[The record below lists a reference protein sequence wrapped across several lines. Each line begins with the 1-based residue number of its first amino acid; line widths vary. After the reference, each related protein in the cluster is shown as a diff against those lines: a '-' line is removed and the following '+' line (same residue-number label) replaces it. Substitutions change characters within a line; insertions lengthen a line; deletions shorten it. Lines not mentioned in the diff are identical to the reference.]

1 MGQIQL
7 LDTTL
12 RDGGLG
18 FEDAVKQNNADN
30 RYDTETI
37 SNIIRHLKASQ
48 IDIIE
53 LGSLELTSDDRRCFA
68 IYQNIQQ
75 ISETMPEHSDNNQMY
90 VALFRGP
97 DTPIN
102 DIPNWEE
109 HYCEGI
115 RVIIRYSELKK
126 SLAFCKAIADK
137 GYKMFV
143 QPMLTMRYTDE
154 EIQLLIDAAND
165 MCAYALYFVDSYG
178 YMVSEDIIRFYDRY
192 DNGLNASIKI
202 GFHAHNNM
210 NLAFSNVIS
219 FLEQKTNRGLI
230 IDSCAIGS
238 GQGAGNLQTEII
250 ADYLNKYWNKSYD
263 FDSILDLCE
272 IVEKYLN
279 PNPWGYSVTTLLPAQ
294 HRTAYK
300 FSISLRN
307 KYKMSY
313 REINDVL
320 TRMPDKMR
328 QRYTA
333 QDTEE
338 LLDLLGYSREE
349 LLGR

>member
-18 FEDAVKQNNADN
+18 FEDAVINQIANH
-30 RYDTETI
+30 RFDTETI
-37 SNIIRHLKASQ
+37 QSIIYYLKTSQ

-53 LGSLELTSDDRRCFA
+53 LGSLELTPDDRQCFA
-68 IYQNIQQ
+68 IYQNIEQ
-75 ISETMPEHSDNNQMY
+75 ISKVMPEHSAEKQIY
-90 VALFRGP
+90 TALFRGP

-102 DIPNWEE
+102 DIPTWNRN
-109 HYCEGI
+109 YCEGI

-126 SLAFCKAIADK
+126 SLDFCKSIANK
-137 GYKMFV
+137 GYKVFI
-143 QPMLTMRYTDE
+143 QPMLTMRYTNE
-154 EIQLLIDAAND
+154 EIQLLIDASND
-165 MCAYALYFVDSYG
+165 MGAYALYFVDSYG
-178 YMVSEDIIRFYDRY
+178 YMTSEDVIRFYTKY
-192 DNGLNASIKI
+192 DNGLNPSIKI

-210 NLAFSNVIS
+210 NLAFSNVLTLLS
-219 FLEQKTNRGLI
+219 LMSNRDII
-230 IDSCAIGS
+230 IDSCILGL

-250 ADYLNKYWNKSYD
+250 ADYLMKHWGKNYN
-263 FDSILDLCE
+263 FNSILDLCE

-307 KYKMSY
+307 KFKMTY

-328 QRYTA
+328 HRYTA
-333 QDTEE
+333 KDTEE
-338 LLDLLGYSREE
+338 LLELLGYNREE
-349 LLGR
+349 LIAR